1 MKFVHAMIRVQ
12 NLEKSIEFYTGLLDM
27 NKTGEVKLDD
37 CTLYY
42 LSDEDGQTQLELT
55 YNNETPEGGYANGNA
70 FGHFAFETD
79 KMNDFTE
86 RMNKY
91 GYKYLYEPF
100 FMPEINMYIAFLKD
114 PDENEIEILAKSL

>member
-12 NLEKSIEFYTGLLDM
+12 NLEKSMEFYTGLLDM

-55 YNNETPEGGYANGNA
+55 YNNETPKEGYTNGNA
-70 FGHFAFETD
+70 FGHLAFETD
-79 KMNDFTE
+79 KMSDFTE

-91 GYKYLYEPF
+91 GYKYLYEPY
-100 FMPEINMYIAFLKD
+100 FMPEVNMYIAFLKD
-114 PDENEIEILAKSL
+114 PDENEIEILAKEM